1 MTFDHLAATL
11 LAQGVD
17 SGSVFLQYGA
27 IGATALIFIG
37 LAWKLFQLREES
49 FKQERA
55 QFEKTIEIERESRKR
70 AEDDLR
76 ALNASIRDQF
86 VPAMERATGVIAQ
99 TLRASRRDD
108 RHDDAA
114 R

>member
-1 MTFDHLAATL
+1 MFGHTTY
-11 LAQGVD
+11 LAQTAAD

-37 LAWKLFQLREES
+37 VAWRLFQRLEES

-55 QFEKTIEIERESRKR
+55 QYEKTIEIEREARKR

-108 RHDDAA
+108 RYDDPA